1 MKFKVYIYGGTC
13 IDVLNNPLESDMD
26 TLLDSWLS
34 TMKYLEPAQ
43 AMAIP
48 SFDEDRRGVSFSPN
62 VSGKDYLKS

>member
-1 MKFKVYIYGGTC
+1 
-13 IDVLNNPLESDMD
+13 MD